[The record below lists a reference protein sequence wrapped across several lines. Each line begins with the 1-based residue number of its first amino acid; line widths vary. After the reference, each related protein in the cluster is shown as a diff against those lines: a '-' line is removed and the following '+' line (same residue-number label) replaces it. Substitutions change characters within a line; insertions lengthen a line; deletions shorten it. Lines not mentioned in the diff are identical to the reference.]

1 MEKLYNIY
9 IFLFIP
15 VFLINQFVYKLVT
28 IPPWLNGLLL
38 ILGALLFFTS
48 AMKKRKK
55 DVK

>member
-9 IFLFIP
+9 FFLFIP
-15 VFLINQFVYKLVT
+15 VLLVNQFIYKVIT
-28 IPPWLNGLLL
+28 IPSWLNGLLL

-55 DVK
+55 AEK